1 MTEFQTQYQVLPSCS
16 EDDEEELE
24 NNDAHTHHD
33 GFMIHVVPPSSKARW
48 NHIENLD
55 EFFIRVYQ
63 YHQRHGFACMV
74 LEDILQLL
82 QFVFVVIFS
91 TFLIE
96 CVDYNLLFANERVY
110 TNGTV
115 RKITIPDVIL
125 PFGQCIQKFDFMLS
139 ACLLVAL
146 VFWILRV
153 VKVVFNV
160 FKYLEMRSFY
170 ITALKISSY
179 DLPNMTWHEVQ
190 RKLLAVQKEQQMCIH
205 KTELTE
211 LDIYHRIL
219 RFKNYTIAMVNKIVL
234 PLKFNIPFVGNYVF
248 LSTGLK
254 YNMEFLLFW
263 GPWSAFDNKWHLK
276 DEYKDKNIH
285 RRKQLAERLAGIML
299 WLGLANLALCP
310 LIFLWQILYFFFRYA
325 ELVKNKPAILGARR
339 WSNYARQYLRHYN
352 ELDHE
357 FDARMS
363 RGYHAASMYVSIF
376 TSPFLTIIAKNIAF
390 FAGSI
395 LAVLVVLTVMDE
407 DVLTVEHILATIT
420 VAGVVVTSCRVLIPQ
435 ENTVYSHEI
444 LMRNI
449 LAHIHY
455 IPDNWKGNAHTYHV
469 RDEFSMLF
477 QYKAVYLL
485 EELFSPIIT
494 PIILIFCFKRKA
506 AEIVEFFHYFTVEV
520 VGVGDVCSFA
530 QMDIRKHGNP
540 QWVSVADTDANQYNQ
555 GEDGK
560 IELSLMHFHL
570 TNPEWK
576 PPENCSMFINNVKE
590 QVHRDLM
597 SLNSMQQ
604 DVNGIGYSHYQSLV
618 PNGAT
623 GLGIGYTSLV
633 SSITGQSAM
642 SQSVNL
648 SMVPSG
654 TTHLRGTVSQH
665 DGPGVQSVGNMNS
678 IHGSFRSVGSKEYDE
693 GTLELMSNDM
703 SYSALFMHD
712 SRTRRGHIGYDSLD
726 NVHARAVWQRHETSP
741 GTPSTAATS
750 LMPDIQEEHL
760 AEVDKEEGGN

>member
-1 MTEFQTQYQVLPSCS
+1 MT
-16 EDDEEELE
+16 
-24 NNDAHTHHD
+24 
-33 GFMIHVVPPSSKARW
+33 
-48 NHIENLD
+48 
-55 EFFIRVYQ
+55 
-63 YHQRHGFACMV
+63 
-74 LEDILQLL
+74 
-82 QFVFVVIFS
+82 
-91 TFLIE
+91 
-96 CVDYNLLFANERVY
+96 CVNYNILFANERVY

-115 RKITIPDVIL
+115 RKITIPEVIL
-125 PFGQCIQKFDFMLS
+125 PLGQCIQKFDFILS
-139 ACLLVAL
+139 LCLLVAL

-160 FKYLEMRSFY
+160 FKYMEMRSFY
-170 ITALKISSY
+170 LTALNISSY
-179 DLPNMTWHEVQ
+179 DMPNMTWHEVQ
-190 RKLLAVQKEQQMCIH
+190 RKLLEVQKEQQMCIH

-219 RFKNYTIAMVNKIVL
+219 RFKNYTIAMVNKSVL
-234 PLKFNIPFVGNYVF
+234 PLKYNLPFVGNYVS

-263 GPWSAFDNKWHLK
+263 GPWSAFENKWHLK
-276 DEYKDKNIH
+276 NEYKDKNIH
-285 RRKQLAERLAGIML
+285 RRKMLSERLARKML
-299 WLGLANLALCP
+299 WLGLANLALSP
-310 LIFLWQILYFFFRYA
+310 LIFLWQILYFFFRYT
-325 ELVKNKPAILGARR
+325 ELVKNKPAVLGARR

-363 RGYHAASMYVSIF
+363 KGYHAASIYVSIF

-395 LAVLVVLTVMDE
+395 LAVLVVLTVIDE

-435 ENTVYSHEI
+435 ENTVHSPDM

-455 IPDNWKGNAHTYHV
+455 IPDNWNGNAHTYHV
-469 RDEFSMLF
+469 RDEFLLLF

-485 EELFSPIIT
+485 EELFSPLIT
-494 PIILIFCFKRKA
+494 PFILIFCFRRKA
-506 AEIVEFFHYFTVEV
+506 SEIVDFFHNFTVEV

-540 QWVSVADTDANQYNQ
+540 QWVSEADTDANQYNQ

-576 PPENCSMFINNVKE
+576 PPENCSMFINNIKE
-590 QVHRDLM
+590 QVHRDLT
-597 SLNSMQQ
+597 SLSSMQQ
-604 DVNGIGYSHYQSLV
+604 DGTGMGYSHYQSLV
-618 PNGAT
+618 PSGAT
-623 GLGIGYTSLV
+623 GLGIGYTSMV
-633 SSITGQSAM
+633 SSIAGQSAM
-642 SQSVNL
+642 SPSFNL
-648 SMVPSG
+648 STAPSG
-654 TTHLRGTVSQH
+654 ASRLRGAVSQYE
-665 DGPGVQSVGNMNS
+665 GPGMQSVGNMNS
-678 IHGSFRSVGSKEYDE
+678 VHGSFGPHSIGNKHYDE

-712 SRTRRGHIGYDSLD
+712 TRSRRGYDSLD
-726 NVHARAVWQRHETSP
+726 NIRARAVWQRHETSP
-741 GTPSTAATS
+741 GTPSSAATA
-750 LMPDIQEEHL
+750 LMPNIQEEHIV
-760 AEVDKEEGGN
+760 EVDREEGGNSNQAV